1 MEQDTEGFVE
11 PTAPAWMATFGDL
24 MSLLLTFFVLL
35 MSFASM
41 DVRRFAAVVGSMRDA
56 FGVQKQHA
64 GPVESLSTS
73 LIDFSDTESS
83 PFLEVL
89 PMPVRAPEREQ
100 ALLQRLEMTVA
111 EEGLERLV
119 EVEDTPRGIVVRMPG
134 QLLFDAGSAELRPE
148 SLVFLREISGL
159 VRGMPHPVAIEGH
172 TDATPT
178 AAGAFESNW
187 SLSTARAVSALAFL
201 VEVGGVDASRLR
213 ATGFA
218 DTRPLAPNQS
228 PEERAKNRR
237 VEIVFLRA
245 PHEVAGSAVAKA
257 DASPADAATRE
268 SEEAVESGG
277 VSE

>member
-1 MEQDTEGFVE
+1 
-11 PTAPAWMATFGDL
+11 MATFGDL

-56 FGVQKQHA
+56 FGVQTRHA

-73 LIDFSDTESS
+73 LIELSETESS

-89 PMPVRAPEREQ
+89 PMPVRVPEREQ

-134 QLLFDAGSAELRPE
+134 QLLFDPGSAELRPE
-148 SLVFLREISGL
+148 SLVFLREISEL

-172 TDATPT
+172 TDATPA
-178 AAGAFESNW
+178 AAGSFESNW
-187 SLSTARAVSALAFL
+187 SLSSARAVSALRFL
-201 VEVGGVDASRLR
+201 VDVGGVEASRLR

-228 PEERAKNRR
+228 PEERALNRR

-245 PHEVAGSAVAKA
+245 PRELAGSSLTRANE
-257 DASPADAATRE
+257 PAANAAARR

-277 VSE
+277 MSE